1 MDPDTWA
8 PVTESVGNLLS
19 AKLNVIIGILTS
31 ILVSGILVSLTYL
44 LEQFN
49 VYCTVKSV
57 ELKALKSKPSKI
69 QEN

>member
-19 AKLNVIIGILTS
+19 AKLNVIIGILTG

-44 LEQFN
+44 LDQLN
-49 VYCTVKSV
+49 VYCTVKLV
-57 ELKALKSKPSKI
+57 DVKASKSKPSKI